1 MSKLIHGIP
10 EDRAQLL
17 RNPTLEGA
25 MKLWNYD
32 LLGPPAE
39 PETALAGLHKAR
51 LKWKGSTKQMVK
63 ESKKWLSDRG
73 YGPVPHFDPT
83 APMAQPI
90 RKN

>member
-1 MSKLIHGIP
+1 MKLIHGIP

-25 MKLWNYD
+25 MKLWNYQ
-32 LLGPPAE
+32 LLGPPVE

-51 LKWKGSTKQMVK
+51 LKWAGSTKQMVK

-73 YGPVPHFDPT
+73 YGPVPYCDPN
-83 APMAQPI
+83 APMYQPI
-90 RKN
+90 RKH